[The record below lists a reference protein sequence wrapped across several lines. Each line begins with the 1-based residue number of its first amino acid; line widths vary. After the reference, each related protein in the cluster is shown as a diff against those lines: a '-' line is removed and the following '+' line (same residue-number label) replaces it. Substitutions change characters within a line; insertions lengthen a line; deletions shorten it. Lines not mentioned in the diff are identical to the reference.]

1 MASQDAGARVWAI
14 KPAFFFRTTAHK
26 EDANVVRARAGLL
39 NIYVVSAVVIQSIAY
54 IETPYVDWS
63 GMYPVAVTQ
72 MVFLLLD
79 YALASLFGM
88 AASPFGMLGIVIAHH
103 ILSHPPAW
111 KPARPL
117 RFAWFLGSLMAT
129 CLLLTQVLIK
139 DYKVAKP
146 IILTIASMATV
157 LTYLEGAADF

>member
-1 MASQDAGARVWAI
+1 MASQGAGARVWAI
-14 KPAFFFRTTAHK
+14 KPALFFRATAHK

-63 GMYPVAVTQ
+63 GVYPVAVSR
-72 MVFLLLD
+72 MSFLFVD

-88 AASPFGMLGIVIAHH
+88 AMSPFGMLGIVIVHH
-103 ILSHPPAW
+103 ILNHPPAW
-111 KPARPL
+111 KPARPM

-129 CLLLTQVLIK
+129 CLLLTLVLIK
-139 DYKVAKP
+139 NYKVAKP
-146 IILTIASMATV
+146 IILSIASMATG